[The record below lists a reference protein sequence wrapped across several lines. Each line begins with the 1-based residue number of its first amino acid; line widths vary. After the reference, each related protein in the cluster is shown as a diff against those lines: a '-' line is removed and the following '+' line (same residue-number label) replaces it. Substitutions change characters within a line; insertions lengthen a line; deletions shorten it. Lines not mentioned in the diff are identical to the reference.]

1 MKFDIVRLILSNN
14 LRGGGWRWELED
26 DEGVQ
31 GLEGRVR
38 QDGRERKGKGIGAE
52 KSERQAS
59 GKGGKAPALAGG
71 TGWTPVVDDWLG

>member
-1 MKFDIVRLILSNN
+1 MKFDIVRLILSSN

-38 QDGRERKGKGIGAE
+38 QEGRERKGKG
-52 KSERQAS
+52 
-59 GKGGKAPALAGG
+59 
-71 TGWTPVVDDWLG
+71 